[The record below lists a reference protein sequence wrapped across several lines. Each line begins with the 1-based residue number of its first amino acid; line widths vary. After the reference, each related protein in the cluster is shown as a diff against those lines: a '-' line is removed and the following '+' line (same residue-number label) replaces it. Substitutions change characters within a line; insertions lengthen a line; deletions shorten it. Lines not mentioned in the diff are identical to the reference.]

1 MTTVSIVMPA
11 YNAMRHITE
20 CLDSVLAQ
28 NYDDFEVVV
37 VDDGSTDETA
47 AVCAAVARRDARVR
61 IIAQPNAGVSAAR
74 NRGVQEA
81 RGKYVCF
88 VDSDDVAHPD
98 MVARLLAALSTA
110 GAEISCAGGYAP
122 FSASFEPTELGSFAV
137 QTLSGE
143 EACAELLYQRIP
155 NGPVAK
161 LFARSVV
168 GEEPFDNDVCVGED
182 LLMNLDV
189 MSQAA
194 HVVVVD
200 DALYGYR
207 QHDDSTMHSVRR
219 EDRMRLVTEIEARRE
234 EELSAAFDNRLCAEA
249 LYMVF
254 EASTAAER
262 QSALALMKQYRRVVL
277 SDAQSLPQLRTYAAA
292 SYAGAWLPAAIH
304 EWKPRGA
311 HR

>member
-1 MTTVSIVMPA
+1 MSIIVPA
-11 YNAMRHITE
+11 YNVAEYIE
-20 CLDSVLAQ
+20 SCLNSLLVQ
-28 NYDDFEVVV
+28 THEEIEIVV

-61 IIAQPNAGVSAAR
+61 IITQPNAGVSAAR

-81 RGKYVCF
+81 RGTYVCF
-88 VDSDDVAHPD
+88 VDSDDAAHPD

-110 GAEISCAGGYAP
+110 GAEIACAGRYAQ
-122 FSASFEPTELGSFAV
+122 FSASFEPTELGSSDA

-155 NGPVAK
+155 NGPWAK
-161 LFARSVV
+161 MFVRSAV

-194 HVVVVD
+194 HIVVVD

-207 QHDDSTMHSVRR
+207 QHDASTMHSVRR

-262 QSALALMKQYRRVVL
+262 RSALALMKRYRRVVL
-277 SDAQSLPQLRTYAAA
+277 SDAQSLPQLRIYAAA
-292 SYAGAWLPAAIH
+292 SYAGAWLPVAIH
-304 EWKPRGA
+304 EWKARGA

>member
-1 MTTVSIVMPA
+1 MSLVSIIVPA
-11 YNAMRHITE
+11 YNVAEYIE
-20 CLDSVLAQ
+20 SCLNSLLAQ
-28 NYDDFEVVV
+28 THEEIEVVV

-81 RGKYVCF
+81 RGTYVCF
-88 VDSDDVAHPD
+88 VDSDDAAHPD

-110 GAEISCAGGYAP
+110 GAEIACAGRYAP
-122 FSASFEPTELGSFAV
+122 FSASFEPSALGSFAA

-161 LFARSVV
+161 MFARSVV
-168 GEEPFDNDVCVGED
+168 GEEPFNNDVRIGED

-189 MSQAA
+189 MSQAE

-207 QHDDSTMHSVRR
+207 QREGSAMSGACAADRQRVVDELEQRSTPA
-219 EDRMRLVTEIEARRE
+219 LT
-234 EELSAAFDNRLCAEA
+234 AAFANRIFAEA
-249 LYMVF
+249 LYVAF
-254 EASTAAER
+254 EGRTAALTVASILR
-262 QSALALMKQYRRVVL
+262 KYRRTVVTDSKSLVQLRVYALASYLGRGMPAVL
-277 SDAQSLPQLRTYAAA
+277 HQWKART
-292 SYAGAWLPAAIH
+292 
-304 EWKPRGA
+304 R
-311 HR
+311 

>member
-1 MTTVSIVMPA
+1 MSLVSIIVPA
-11 YNAMRHITE
+11 YNVAEYIE
-20 CLDSVLAQ
+20 SCLNSLLAQ
-28 NYDDFEVVV
+28 THEEIEVVV
-37 VDDGSTDETA
+37 VDDGSTDQTA

-61 IIAQPNAGVSAAR
+61 VIAQPNAGVSASR

-88 VDSDDVAHPD
+88 VDSDDAAHPD

-110 GAEISCAGGYAP
+110 GAEIACAGYAP
-122 FSASFEPTELGSFAV
+122 FSASYVPAELGSSAA

-155 NGPVAK
+155 NGPWAK
-161 LFARSVV
+161 MFARSVV
-168 GEEPFDNDVCVGED
+168 GEEPFNSDVCVGED

-189 MSQAA
+189 MSQVE

-207 QHDDSTMHSVRR
+207 QHDASTMHSVRR

-262 QSALALMKQYRRVVL
+262 RSALALMKRYRRVVL
-277 SDAQSLPQLRTYAAA
+277 SDAQSLPQLRIYAAA
-292 SYAGAWLPAAIH
+292 SYAGAWLPVAIH
-304 EWKPRGA
+304 EWKARGA